1 MGRKIKGSKHHG
13 VKDPE
18 KQRQVREDKIKAKVG
33 KVFFSHHLGLKLDSS
48 NFVFGHLPNILHFI

>member
-33 KVFFSHHLGLKLDSS
+33 KVFFFSS
-48 NFVFGHLPNILHFI
+48 SRSKTW